1 MGGGGGILQAIT
13 DLLGALGIEL
23 APWMGPVFAV
33 TVMIILLPWIL
44 KNMKTSS
51 ARKMLKRASLEG
63 GAKRLE
69 MEQKAIDMV
78 ADNPEGLMALA
89 EECRRRGRYGVARQ
103 ALSKIPEGDVA
114 RRRQRRRML
123 VEMAP
128 RQPETPEAAA
138 LVVER
143 LRGEGLADEASA
155 RLTKAMRRWPESP
168 DLVALTDGDS

>member
-51 ARKMLKRASLEG
+51 ARKLLKKASLEG
-63 GAKRLE
+63 GEKRLE
-69 MEQKAIDMV
+69 MEQKAIEMV

-89 EECRRRGRYGVARQ
+89 EECMRRGRYGVARQ
-103 ALSKIPEGDVA
+103 ALSRIPEDDTQ

-123 VEMAP
+123 LEMAP

-143 LRGEGLADEASA
+143 LRGEGLAEEASA
-155 RLTKAMRRWPESP
+155 RLSKAMRRWPENP
-168 DLVALTDGDS
+168 ALVVLTDVDS